1 MKRLFV
7 WLLLPVLLFAH
18 VDISVS
24 NGAVTN
30 AGTLLLKLRAD
41 AKEPKMSRIYA
52 AFEGKRYPFY
62 RDKFSKG
69 RTFYTL
75 IPVSYYAKPK
85 ESRLVVVRVEN
96 GKKQYKSYLIDIYK
110 GDYRSERLHV
120 APSRAKISPK
130 NRRRIAR
137 ERKEAMRIYK
147 TSTPKLWIRK
157 PLVPPLSSKITSPFG
172 TKRVFNG
179 VLKSFHSGT
188 DYRAKTGTPIRS
200 VADGRV
206 VLVKNRFFA
215 GNSVIIDHGQ
225 GIYTGYYHL
234 SRFKVHKGE
243 FVKRGQVI
251 GLAGATGR
259 VTGPH
264 LHFTV
269 HVNGM
274 LVDPLQFVD
283 TFNGLFFQPEKI

>member
-1 MKRLFV
+1 
-7 WLLLPVLLFAH
+7 
-18 VDISVS
+18 
-24 NGAVTN
+24 
-30 AGTLLLKLRAD
+30 
-41 AKEPKMSRIYA
+41 MSRIYA

-120 APSRAKISPK
+120 APSRAKINPK

-137 ERKEAMRIYK
+137 ERKEAMQIYK
-147 TSTPKLWIRK
+147 TSTPKLYIRK
-157 PLVPPLSSKITSPFG
+157 PIVPPLSSKITSPFG

-206 VLVKNRFFA
+206 VLIKNRFFA

-243 FVKRGQVI
+243 FVQRGQVI

-274 LVDPLQFVD
+274 LVDPLQFID
-283 TFNGLFFQPEKI
+283 TFNGLFLQPEKI

>member
-1 MKRLFV
+1 MKWLFV

-41 AKEPKMSRIYA
+41 NKEPKMSRIYA

-69 RTFYTL
+69 RTFYAL
-75 IPVSYYAKPK
+75 IPVSYYANPK

-96 GKKQYKSYLIDIYK
+96 GKKQYRSYLIDIYK
-110 GDYRSERLHV
+110 GDYRSEKLHV

-157 PLVPPLSSKITSPFG
+157 PIAQPLSSKITSPFG

-243 FVKRGQVI
+243 LVKRGQVI

-264 LHFTV
+264 LHFTA

-274 LVDPLQFVD
+274 LVDPLQFID
-283 TFNGLFFQPEKI
+283 TFNGLFEE